1 LKLKVEQ
8 SKKSAATRRA
18 QGDRRRESM
27 ELILDHA
34 EALFA
39 QSGFNG
45 VTVNDVARSAEV
57 DTALVRYYFGDKGAL
72 FAAVVDRRSGLV
84 NETRLKAIE
93 DYRASAGEN
102 FTLEGL
108 IRAFTAPA
116 FEMMQK
122 DLGHRNYGAIIGY
135 VNSSRAEFQRLM
147 SRNFDEVSRVLI
159 EDMKR
164 LMPDAHEEDIYWG
177 YHFLTGAFTFS
188 LGQTGRIDGLSGGLC
203 DSEDLQ
209 AISER
214 LPITL
219 AAGIQAM
226 CEQRAQARKASER

>member
-1 LKLKVEQ
+1 
-8 SKKSAATRRA
+8 
-18 QGDRRRESM
+18 M

-45 VTVNDVARSAEV
+45 VTANDVARSAGV
-57 DTALVRYYFGDKGAL
+57 DTALVRYYFGDKGNL
-72 FAAVVDRRSGLV
+72 FEAVVDRRSGLV

-93 DYRASAGEN
+93 DYRATAGADVS
-102 FTLEGL
+102 LEGL
-108 IRAFTAPA
+108 IRAFTEPA
-116 FEMMQK
+116 FDMMRM
-122 DLGHRNYGAIIGY
+122 DPGNRNYGAIIGY

-147 SRNFDEVSRVLI
+147 SKNFDEVSRVLI
-159 EDMKR
+159 EEMKR
-164 LMPDAHEEDIYWG
+164 LLPDAHEEDIYWG

-188 LGQTGRIDGLSGGLC
+188 LGQTGRIDSLSGGLC
-203 DSEDLQ
+203 DSQDLK

-219 AAGIQAM
+219 AAGIRAM
-226 CEQRAQARKASER
+226 CAQRAEARHSGAE